1 MYLKNKSSRHLPV
14 ESNLHDKQIQIG
26 LPVIWTGH
34 ARVKRHYVKA
44 FYISFVTLI
53 KFLKERPVFHVEMC
67 DKAPQKLVSSAAEMN
82 GRQRTCT
89 IFFVFEGQAAIM
101 RCKRVKFLLI
111 N

>member
-67 DKAPQKLVSSAAEMN
+67 DKAPQKLVSSAAQISVHVRFFLFLRV
-82 GRQRTCT
+82 RQRSCDVT
-89 IFFVFEGQAAIM
+89 E
-101 RCKRVKFLLI
+101 L
-111 N
+111 NSY